1 MNNNVIRLL
10 KPLVFVL
17 CLLPLG
23 VLLRQAQQ
31 ANLGA
36 DPVASITHFTGNWA
50 MYMLL
55 LSLAITPVRR
65 ISSKLA
71 WLIRF
76 RRMLG
81 LYAFFYATLHLATY
95 VFLFS
100 GFDIAGAFNNLR
112 IHDFHGI
119 AEQWR
124 AVWPVMVDDIQKRR
138 FIQVGLLAWFILF
151 LLAITSPQ
159 WVMQKMGGKPWQ
171 TLHRSVYAA
180 AALAV
185 IHFAWTLKKGNLE
198 WWKDGL
204 VLAILL
210 GLRILWSLQKRF
222 AQGKPKV
229 AVSR

>member
-1 MNNNVIRLL
+1 MNNNLIRFL
-10 KPLVFVL
+10 KPLVFLL
-17 CLLPLG
+17 CLLPVF

-71 WLIRF
+71 WMIRF

-138 FIQVGLLAWFILF
+138 FIQVGLLSWFILF

-159 WVMQKMGGKPWQ
+159 WVMRKMGGKPWQ
-171 TLHRSVYAA
+171 TLHRSVYGA

-222 AQGKPKV
+222 AQAKPKV
-229 AVSR
+229 ALSR